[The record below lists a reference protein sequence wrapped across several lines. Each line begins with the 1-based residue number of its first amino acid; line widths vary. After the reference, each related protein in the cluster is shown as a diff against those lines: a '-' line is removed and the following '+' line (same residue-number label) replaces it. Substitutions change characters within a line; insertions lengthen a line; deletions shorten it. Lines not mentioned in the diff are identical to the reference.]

1 MSAWRRLLLSFT
13 VVTAFMGAAC
23 EDPPNKEMQQA
34 RTAIEAARAGGA
46 DQYAKDEFT
55 AAEDALTHAT
65 DAVAQRD
72 YRLALNNALDALE
85 RAQNAK
91 KEAADRKASAQ
102 TAAGQALAESA
113 TVLNDLRVQVK
124 AAEGHAPPRTLA
136 SARRAIADGETAVQ
150 EARTAFAAG
159 DYLRAADAAH
169 ALTAHLR
176 ASAHD
181 LDAANVSASRRRH

>member
-1 MSAWRRLLLSFT
+1 MSASRRLLLSLT

-34 RTAIEAARAGGA
+34 QTAIEAARAAGA

-55 AAEDALTHAT
+55 AAEDALKHAT

-72 YRLALNNALDALE
+72 YRLGLNNALDALE

-91 KEAADRKASAQ
+91 KEAADRKASSQ
-102 TAAGQALAESA
+102 IAAGQALAEST

-124 AAEGHAPPRTLA
+124 AAEGHAPPRMLA
-136 SARRAIADGETAVQ
+136 SARRALADGETAVQ
-150 EARTAFAAG
+150 EARTTFGAG
-159 DYLRAADAAH
+159 DYLRATDAAH
-169 ALTAHLR
+169 AVTARLR

-181 LDAANVSASRRRH
+181 LDTATASASRRRH